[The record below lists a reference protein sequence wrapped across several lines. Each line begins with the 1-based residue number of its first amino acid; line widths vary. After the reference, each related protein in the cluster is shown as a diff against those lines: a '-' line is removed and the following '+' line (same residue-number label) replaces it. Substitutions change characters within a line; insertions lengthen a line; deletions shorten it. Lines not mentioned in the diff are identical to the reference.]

1 MDITATTVDINGD
14 VDLVTQ
20 ATDIDLI
27 DNNSSALSFD
37 ANGKAGIL
45 EIVTTNSSESVN
57 MSGNIDVDGTTNLD
71 AVDIDGAVQIDATLS
86 VGVDDTGYDV
96 KLFGATSGAY
106 IEWDES
112 DDELRTAGGAVIDI
126 VKDKFLI
133 GGTAVTTTAAELNLL
148 DDVSGLVQADLTKLA
163 AIDASAT
170 EVNILDASA
179 RTTSTHDMEGGD
191 YDFTVNAPEQSVTIT
206 LNTNLTDNSDLSE
219 LTITNSSILATSVV
233 MASSSAGPVTI
244 NEVTNGEFKCVI
256 KNTTGSQINDNST
269 LVLNWVV
276 I

>member
-1 MDITATTVDINGD
+1 MFESEIHLSCKLSKLFRNKKYGD
-14 VDLVTQ
+14 LFGIIFKIEFDNLV
-20 ATDIDLI
+20 
-27 DNNSSALSFD
+27 LSFNERGTVLSD
-37 ANGKAGIL
+37 SF
-45 EIVTTNSSESVN
+45 NSN
-57 MSGNIDVDGTTNLD
+57 
-71 AVDIDGAVQIDATLS
+71 
-86 VGVDDTGYDV
+86 
-96 KLFGATSGAY
+96 
-106 IEWDES
+106 
-112 DDELRTAGGAVIDI
+112 R
-126 VKDKFLI
+126 
-133 GGTAVTTTAAELNLL
+133 
-148 DDVSGLVQADLTKLA
+148 
-163 AIDASAT
+163 
-170 EVNILDASA
+170 
-179 RTTSTHDMEGGD
+179 D